1 MQGAPWQGALM
12 GVRKLTNG
20 SDAASSSF
28 PQWLE
33 GLATARF
40 PLVPGT
46 GSAAEDGYLEK
57 QPTQRPSAP

>member
-1 MQGAPWQGALM
+1 M

-20 SDAASSSF
+20 FDAASSSF

-33 GLATARF
+33 GLAATRF

-46 GSAAEDGYLEK
+46 GSAAEDRYLEK